1 MGISSDHFHRVKIIV
16 STNFLLLHGD
26 NDLEQSSLEYGIEQ
40 PSSMSRRW
48 QKMDNIMRE
57 RDTP

>member
-1 MGISSDHFHRVKIIV
+1 MRISSDHFHGVKIIV

-40 PSSMSRRW
+40 LSSMSRRW
-48 QKMDNIMRE
+48 
-57 RDTP
+57 

>member
-1 MGISSDHFHRVKIIV
+1 MGISSDHFHGVKIIV

-26 NDLEQSSLEYGIEQ
+26 NNLEQSSLEYGIEQ

-48 QKMDNIMRE
+48 QKIDNIMRE
-57 RDTP
+57 RDT